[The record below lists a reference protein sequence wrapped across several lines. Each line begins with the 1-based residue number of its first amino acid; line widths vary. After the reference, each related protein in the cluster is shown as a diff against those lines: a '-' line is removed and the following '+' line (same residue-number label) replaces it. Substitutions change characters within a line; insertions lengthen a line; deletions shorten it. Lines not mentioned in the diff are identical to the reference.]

1 MKNTSVKLSAL
12 MVALL
17 TSAGIMA
24 ADATETPALKQP
36 LVLDGYTPDARTTE
50 NQETYKNTVVPSTV
64 AGPGHTVVGQSNI
77 VNATDGSSTVIGGQN
92 FVADTAKDG
101 NIFGDGSSITGY
113 QSQAGGDNNHLIG
126 EQASSFGMNNQINGN
141 HTHAF
146 GGGNNV
152 TGDQSTAT
160 GHYNLITGHNASAFG
175 YDNKALANETT
186 VVGHQ
191 SNASGL
197 NASAFGSK
205 ATASGE
211 SALALGTGANATADS
226 TVAIGNDSNATG
238 KSSVAVGESTNATG
252 VFATALGDSSTATGN
267 RTIAISV
274 DAKAKADESVAI
286 GSASTSEGIRSIAV
300 GANATATNESATVIG
315 AHSTG
320 DIRSTVI
327 GAESEAHNHGF
338 AGGYQAKAT
347 GESSTAIGVRA
358 NSTGLST
365 IAIGSDSVANNKAST
380 AIGQGSQADAS
391 YSVALGKAATATH
404 GSSVALGTA
413 TTTKAAVA
421 VTEATVGKLTYGG
434 FAGTDATAVVS
445 VGKEGDHTRQIVNMG
460 AGEISATSTDAI
472 NGSQLYATNDV
483 INNVATTVTSVL
495 GGTAKVDSKGNITMT
510 DIGGTGENT
519 VHDAIKS
526 HTVKINQN
534 AEDIKALEK
543 KLPEVQAGDNTVV
556 TSTTDANGKVTYTV
570 SSKDFQPAID
580 ANTAKIK
587 ENADGIKSNAKAITT
602 NTADIRSA
610 EGLIK
615 ANAANIAQN
624 TKDIAANTDYIK
636 AVEQKLPVV
645 AAGKNTI
652 VDVVTDANGKVTY
665 TVNST
670 DFQPAIDKNAKGI
683 ADNTKAIG
691 TNTAKI
697 ADVEQEAKRHTVV
710 EAGHNMEVTSSK
722 DENGATVY
730 KVATS
735 KDIGVNSLTVYNG
748 PKITKDGID
757 ARNTKIKNVTAGE
770 DDNDA
775 VNVSQ
780 LNQVKA
786 RQDAQS
792 RALKQVR
799 RTVINHGARLAN
811 VENRVTGLENKVDR
825 LDQDVKKNR
834 KRADAGIAA
843 VAAMANIPQVYLPGK
858 SGVGV
863 GVGYKHGQ
871 SAVAVGYS
879 RSSDNGHHIIKLSA
893 GVDTQKDV
901 TVGAGYMY
909 QW

>member
-1 MKNTSVKLSAL
+1 M
-12 MVALL
+12 
-17 TSAGIMA
+17 
-24 ADATETPALKQP
+24 
-36 LVLDGYTPDARTTE
+36 
-50 NQETYKNTVVPSTV
+50 
-64 AGPGHTVVGQSNI
+64 
-77 VNATDGSSTVIGGQN
+77 
-92 FVADTAKDG
+92 
-101 NIFGDGSSITGY
+101 
-113 QSQAGGDNNHLIG
+113 
-126 EQASSFGMNNQINGN
+126 
-141 HTHAF
+141 
-146 GGGNNV
+146 
-152 TGDQSTAT
+152 
-160 GHYNLITGHNASAFG
+160 
-175 YDNKALANETT
+175 
-186 VVGHQ
+186 VGHQ

-205 ATASGE
+205 TTASGE

-587 ENADGIKSNAKAITT
+587 ENADGIKSNAKAIADNSAKIADNTANITKNADAIAENTKAITT

-610 EGLIK
+610 EKLIDK
-615 ANAANIAQN
+615 NAKDIAQN
-624 TKDIAANTDYIK
+624 TKDIVANTNYIK

-645 AAGKNTI
+645 TAGKNTT
-652 VDVVTDANGKVTY
+652 VDISTDANGKVTY
-665 TVNST
+665 SVSST
-670 DFQPAIDKNAKGI
+670 DYQPAIDKNAKGI
-683 ADNTKAIG
+683 ADNTKAIES
-691 TNTAKI
+691 NKAKI
-697 ADVEQEAKRHTVV
+697 ADVEAEAKRHTVV

-799 RTVINHGARLAN
+799 RTVINHGARLTN

-825 LDQDVKKNR
+825 LDHDVKKNR
-834 KRADAGIAA
+834 KRADAGISA

-901 TVGAGYMY
+901 TLGAGYMY

>member
-12 MVALL
+12 MGSLL
-17 TSAGIMA
+17 VSAGVMA
-24 ADATETPALKQP
+24 ADATETPVLKQP
-36 LVLDGYTPDARTTE
+36 LVLDNYTPDARTTE

-645 AAGKNTI
+645 AAGKNTT

-665 TVNST
+665 TVSST
-670 DFQPAIDKNAKGI
+670 DYQPAIDKNAKGI
-683 ADNTKAIG
+683 ADNTKAIQN
-691 TNTAKI
+691 NTVKI
-697 ADVEQEAKRHTVV
+697 AEVDAEAKRHTVV

-811 VENRVTGLENKVDR
+811 VENRVSGLENKVDR
-825 LDQDVKKNR
+825 LDHDVKKNR
-834 KRADAGIAA
+834 KRADAGISA

>member
-1 MKNTSVKLSAL
+1 MKNTSVKLSTL
-12 MVALL
+12 MASLL
-17 TSAGIMA
+17 VSAGVMA
-24 ADATETPALKQP
+24 ADATETPVLKQP
-36 LVLDGYTPDARTTE
+36 LVLDNYTPDARTTE

-226 TVAIGNDSNATG
+226 TV
-238 KSSVAVGESTNATG
+238 
-252 VFATALGDSSTATGN
+252 
-267 RTIAISV
+267 
-274 DAKAKADESVAI
+274 
-286 GSASTSEGIRSIAV
+286 
-300 GANATATNESATVIG
+300 
-315 AHSTG
+315 
-320 DIRSTVI
+320 
-327 GAESEAHNHGF
+327 
-338 AGGYQAKAT
+338 
-347 GESSTAIGVRA
+347 
-358 NSTGLST
+358 
-365 IAIGSDSVANNKAST
+365 AIGSDSVANNKAST

-587 ENADGIKSNAKAITT
+587 ENADGIKSNAKAIADNSAKIADNTANITKNADAIAENTKAITT

-610 EGLIK
+610 EKLIDK
-615 ANAANIAQN
+615 NAKDIAQN
-624 TKDIAANTDYIK
+624 TKDIAANTNYIK

-645 AAGKNTI
+645 TAGKNTT
-652 VDVVTDANGKVTY
+652 VDISTDANGKVTY
-665 TVNST
+665 SVSSI
-670 DFQPAIDKNAKGI
+670 DYQPAIDKNAKGI
-683 ADNTKAIG
+683 ADNTKAIES
-691 TNTAKI
+691 NKAKI
-697 ADVEQEAKRHTVV
+697 ADVEAEAKRHTVV

-799 RTVINHGARLAN
+799 RTVINHGARLTN

-825 LDQDVKKNR
+825 IDHDVKKNR
-834 KRADAGIAA
+834 KRADAGISA

>member
-205 ATASGE
+205 ATAS
-211 SALALGTGANATADS
+211 
-226 TVAIGNDSNATG
+226 
-238 KSSVAVGESTNATG
+238 
-252 VFATALGDSSTATGN
+252 
-267 RTIAISV
+267 
-274 DAKAKADESVAI
+274 
-286 GSASTSEGIRSIAV
+286 
-300 GANATATNESATVIG
+300 
-315 AHSTG
+315 
-320 DIRSTVI
+320 
-327 GAESEAHNHGF
+327 
-338 AGGYQAKAT
+338 

-645 AAGKNTI
+645 AAGKNTT

-670 DFQPAIDKNAKGI
+670 DFQPAIDKNAEGI
-683 ADNTKAIG
+683 ADNTKAIS

-697 ADVEQEAKRHTVV
+697 ADVEQEAKRHTIV

-799 RTVINHGARLAN
+799 RHVYNNSVRLDN

-825 LDQDVKKNR
+825 LDHDVKKNR
-834 KRADAGIAA
+834 KRADAGISA

>member
-1 MKNTSVKLSAL
+1 MKNTSVKLSTL
-12 MVALL
+12 MASLL
-17 TSAGIMA
+17 VSAGVMA
-24 ADATETPALKQP
+24 ADATETPVLKQP
-36 LVLDGYTPDARTTE
+36 LVLDNYTPDARTTE

-175 YDNKALANETT
+175 YDNKAQANETT

-191 SNASGL
+191 SVASGL

-286 GSASTSEGIRSIAV
+286 GSASTSEGIRSIAI
-300 GANATATNESATVIG
+300 GANATATNESATVVG
-315 AHSTG
+315 THSTA
-320 DIRSTVI
+320 DIRGTVI

-645 AAGKNTI
+645 AAGKNTT

-683 ADNTKAIG
+683 ADNTKAIS

-697 ADVEQEAKRHTVV
+697 ADVEAEAKRHTVV

-825 LDQDVKKNR
+825 LDHDVKKNR
-834 KRADAGIAA
+834 KRADAGISA

>member
-1 MKNTSVKLSAL
+1 MKNTSVKLSTL
-12 MVALL
+12 MASLL
-17 TSAGIMA
+17 VSAGVMA
-24 ADATETPALKQP
+24 ADATETPVLKQP
-36 LVLDGYTPDARTTE
+36 LVLDNYTPDARTSE
-50 NQETYKNTVVPSTV
+50 NKETYKNTVVPSTV

-77 VNATDGSSTVIGGQN
+77 VNATDGSSTIIGGQN

-191 SNASGL
+191 SNAGGL

-252 VFATALGDSSTATGN
+252 VFSTALGDSSTATGN
-267 RTIAISV
+267 RTVAVSV
-274 DAKAKADESVAI
+274 DAKAKADESIAI
-286 GSASTSEGIRSIAV
+286 GSASTSEGIRSVAI
-300 GANATATNESATVIG
+300 GANATATNESATVVG
-315 AHSTG
+315 THSTA
-320 DIRSTVI
+320 DIRGTVI

-543 KLPEVQAGDNTVV
+543 KLPEVHAGDNTVV

-645 AAGKNTI
+645 AAGKNTT

-697 ADVEQEAKRHTVV
+697 ADVEQEAKRHTIV

-825 LDQDVKKNR
+825 LDHDVKKNR
-834 KRADAGIAA
+834 KRADAGTAA

-863 GVGYKHGQ
+863 GMGYKHGQ
-871 SAVAVGYS
+871 SSVAVGYS
-879 RSSDNGHHIIKLSA
+879 RSSDSGHHIIKLSA

>member
-1 MKNTSVKLSAL
+1 MKNTSVKLSTL
-12 MVALL
+12 MASLL
-17 TSAGIMA
+17 VSAGVMA
-24 ADATETPALKQP
+24 ADATETPVLKQP
-36 LVLDGYTPDARTTE
+36 LVLDNYTPDARTSE
-50 NQETYKNTVVPSTV
+50 NKETYKNTVVPSTV

-126 EQASSFGMNNQINGN
+126 EQNSAFGMNNQVNGN

-160 GHYNLITGHNASAFG
+160 GHYNLITGHNSSAFG
-175 YDNKALANETT
+175 YDNKAQANETT

-191 SNASGL
+191 SVASGL

-211 SALALGTGANATADS
+211 SALALGTGATASADS

-252 VFATALGDSSTATGN
+252 VFSTALGDSSTATGN
-267 RTIAISV
+267 RTVAISV
-274 DAKAKADESVAI
+274 DSKAKADESIAV
-286 GSASTSEGIRSIAV
+286 GSASTSEGIRSIAI
-300 GANATATNESATVIG
+300 GANATATNESATVVG
-315 AHSTG
+315 THSTA
-320 DIRSTVI
+320 DIRGTVI

-645 AAGKNTI
+645 AAGKNTT

-697 ADVEQEAKRHTVV
+697 ADVEQEAKRHTIV

-811 VENRVTGLENKVDR
+811 VENRVSGLENKVDR
-825 LDQDVKKNR
+825 LDHDVKKNR
-834 KRADAGIAA
+834 KRADAGISA

-871 SAVAVGYS
+871 SAIAVGYS

>member
-36 LVLDGYTPDARTTE
+36 LVLDNYTPDARTSE
-50 NQETYKNTVVPSTV
+50 NKETYKNTVVASTV

-160 GHYNLITGHNASAFG
+160 GHYNLITGHNSSAFG

-252 VFATALGDSSTATGN
+252 VFATALGDSSTAAGN
-267 RTIAISV
+267 RTVAVSV
-274 DAKAKADESVAI
+274 DAKAKADESIAI

-380 AIGQGSQADAS
+380 AVGQGANADAS
-391 YSVALGKAATATH
+391 YSLALGKAATATH

-413 TTTKAAVA
+413 TTTKAAVS

-472 NGSQLYATNDV
+472 NGSQLYATNDI
-483 INNVATTVTSVL
+483 INNVATTVTNVL
-495 GGTAKVDSKGNITMT
+495 GGTAQVDNKGNITMT

-556 TSTTDANGKVTYTV
+556 TSTTDANGKITYTV

-580 ANTAKIK
+580 ANKAKIV
-587 ENADGIKSNAKAITT
+587 DNAKAITT

-615 ANAANIAQN
+615 GNAANIAQN

-645 AAGKNTI
+645 TAGKNTT
-652 VDVVTDANGKVTY
+652 VDMATDANGKITY
-665 TVNST
+665 TVSST
-670 DFQPAIDKNAKGI
+670 DYQPAIDKNAKGI
-683 ADNTKAIG
+683 VDNAKAIQN
-691 TNTAKI
+691 NTVKI
-697 ADVEQEAKRHTVV
+697 AEVDAEAKRHTAV
-710 EAGHNMEVTSSK
+710 EAGHNMEVTASK
-722 DENGATVY
+722 GAHGEAVY

-735 KDIGVNSLTVYNG
+735 KNIGVDSLTVYNG

-871 SAVAVGYS
+871 SSVAVGYS
-879 RSSDNGHHIIKLSA
+879 RSSDSGHHIIKLSA

>member
-1 MKNTSVKLSAL
+1 MKNTSVKLSTL
-12 MVALL
+12 MASLL
-17 TSAGIMA
+17 VSAGVMA
-24 ADATETPALKQP
+24 ADATETPVLKQP
-36 LVLDGYTPDARTTE
+36 LVLDNYTPDARTTE

-126 EQASSFGMNNQINGN
+126 EQNSAFGMNNQVNGN

-160 GHYNLITGHNASAFG
+160 GHYNLITGHNSSAFG
-175 YDNKALANETT
+175 YDNKAQANETT

-191 SNASGL
+191 SVASGL

-211 SALALGTGANATADS
+211 SALAMGTGATASADS

-252 VFATALGDSSTATGN
+252 VFSTALGDSSTATGN
-267 RTIAISV
+267 RTVAISV
-274 DAKAKADESVAI
+274 DSKAKADESIAV
-286 GSASTSEGIRSIAV
+286 GSASTSEGIRSIAI
-300 GANATATNESATVIG
+300 GANATATNESATVVG
-315 AHSTG
+315 THSTA
-320 DIRSTVI
+320 DIRGTVI

-697 ADVEQEAKRHTVV
+697 ADVEQEAKRHTIV
-710 EAGHNMEVTSSK
+710 EAGHNMEVTPSK
-722 DENGATVY
+722 DENGAAVY

-825 LDQDVKKNR
+825 LDHDVKKNR
-834 KRADAGIAA
+834 KRADAGISA

>member
-1 MKNTSVKLSAL
+1 MKNTSVKLSTL
-12 MVALL
+12 MASLL
-17 TSAGIMA
+17 VSAGVMA
-24 ADATETPALKQP
+24 ADATETPVLKQP
-36 LVLDGYTPDARTTE
+36 LVLDNYTPDARTSE
-50 NQETYKNTVVPSTV
+50 NKETYKNTVVPSTV

-126 EQASSFGMNNQINGN
+126 EQNSAFGMNNQINGN

-160 GHYNLITGHNASAFG
+160 GHYNLITGHNSSAFG
-175 YDNKALANETT
+175 YDNKAQANETT

-191 SNASGL
+191 SVASGL

-483 INNVATTVTSVL
+483 INNVVTTVTSVL

-645 AAGKNTI
+645 AAGKNTT

-683 ADNTKAIG
+683 ADNTKAIES
-691 TNTAKI
+691 NKAKI
-697 ADVEQEAKRHTVV
+697 ADVETEAKRHTVV

-799 RTVINHGARLAN
+799 RTVINHGARLTN

-825 LDQDVKKNR
+825 LDHDVKKNR
-834 KRADAGIAA
+834 KRADAGISA

>member
-1 MKNTSVKLSAL
+1 MKNTSVKLSTL
-12 MVALL
+12 MASLL
-17 TSAGIMA
+17 VSAGVMA
-24 ADATETPALKQP
+24 ADATETPVLKQP
-36 LVLDGYTPDARTTE
+36 LVLDNYTPDARTSE
-50 NQETYKNTVVPSTV
+50 NKETYKNTVVPSTV

-126 EQASSFGMNNQINGN
+126 EQNSAFGMNNQINGN

-327 GAESEAHNHGF
+327 GAESQAHNHGF

-624 TKDIAANTDYIK
+624 TKDIAVNTDYIK

-645 AAGKNTI
+645 AAGKNTT
-652 VDVVTDANGKVTY
+652 VDISTDANGKVTY

-670 DFQPAIDKNAKGI
+670 DYQPAIDKNTKGI
-683 ADNTKAIG
+683 ADNTKAIE
-691 TNTAKI
+691 TNKAKI
-697 ADVEQEAKRHTVV
+697 AEVEKEAKRHTVV

-811 VENRVTGLENKVDR
+811 VENRATGLENKVDR
-825 LDQDVKKNR
+825 LDHDVKKNR
-834 KRADAGIAA
+834 KRADAGISA